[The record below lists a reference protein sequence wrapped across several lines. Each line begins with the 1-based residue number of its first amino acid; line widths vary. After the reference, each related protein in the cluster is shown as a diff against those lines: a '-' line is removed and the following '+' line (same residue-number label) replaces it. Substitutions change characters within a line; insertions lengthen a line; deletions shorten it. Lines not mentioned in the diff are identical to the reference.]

1 MFSFCFPMDENRL
14 EQFSVTKR
22 LYDTMPQV
30 KEFVIPTRNELKV
43 GRYLDDHKLSKNVRL
58 IPYTVEAGF
67 NPAKALNLA
76 VRASKY
82 DQIIIT
88 SPEVKPK
95 TDVLAQLEELIGA
108 NVVCQVFDEDEQ
120 GNLTSLVNSGYR
132 GQSPAMYFLAMFN
145 KADIEKINGWDEDF
159 MAGYAYEDDDFGARW
174 VRAAIPFMIRED
186 IQAIHQYHP
195 RSESI
200 AGGLG
205 VNFTKYSDNNDSGV
219 IQCSNGL
226 TKLDL

>member
-1 MFSFCFPMDENRL
+1 
-14 EQFSVTKR
+14 
-22 LYDTMPQV
+22 MPQV

>member
-1 MFSFCFPMDENRL
+1 MDENRL

-67 NPAKALNLA
+67 NPSKALNLA

>member
-1 MFSFCFPMDENRL
+1 MDENRL